1 MHAGDA
7 AKEEDIPHFSE
18 EEETMSQTGR
28 PLTDEEM
35 KELGL
40 SPPQDDINDDV
51 EDLEEVNVEE
61 SEEEEEESAGTA
73 EQYFQKYGV
82 MKPPPCPKQMP
93 QMGGRMRPPE
103 PPGPP
108 PGRAAVEPKPAEPK
122 PLEPKLT
129 RQKPKPKPAE
139 PKLAGQKPKPKPA
152 EPPAAVPPPPPG
164 PPPAGVTTVQW
175 TKCTKTMA
183 VLPPPP
189 PPAAAHSSTSSSS
202 RPCEAV
208 VPYDEDDEYELGEE
222 PDPQS
227 TNTAMVKWKQQL
239 GSYILGHAMALM
251 SSMLLCSVSNDVIDT
266 CQQVRQ

>member
-1 MHAGDA
+1 MHPSGQSHNTLGPWMHAGDA
-7 AKEEDIPHFSE
+7 AEGEDVPHFSE

-28 PLTDEEM
+28 PMTDQEM

-40 SPPQDDINDDV
+40 SPPQDAMDDDDV
-51 EDLEEVNVEE
+51 EVEVEE
-61 SEEEEEESAGTA
+61 SEEEEGGDGTA

-103 PPGPP
+103 PAGPP
-108 PGRAAVEPKPAEPK
+108 
-122 PLEPKLT
+122 
-129 RQKPKPKPAE
+129 
-139 PKLAGQKPKPKPA
+139 PKPA

-164 PPPAGVTTVQW
+164 PPGVTVQW

-183 VLPPPP
+183 VLPQPPPPP
-189 PPAAAHSSTSSSS
+189 PPAAAHSSKSSSS

-208 VPYDEDDEYELGEE
+208 VPYDEEDEYELGEE
-222 PDPQS
+222 PDPQCT

-239 GSYILGHAMALM
+239 GSYILGHVMALM
-251 SSMLLCSVSNDVIDT
+251 SSMLLCTVLPT
-266 CQQVRQ
+266 M

>member
-1 MHAGDA
+1 MSHNTLGPWMHAGDA
-7 AKEEDIPHFSE
+7 AEPEDVPHFSEEE

-28 PLTDEEM
+28 PMTDQEM
-35 KELGL
+35 EELGI
-40 SPPQDDINDDV
+40 PMPKDDMDDDDV
-51 EDLEEVNVEE
+51 ENLEESNVEE
-61 SEEEEEESAGTA
+61 SEEEEEHETA
-73 EQYFQKYGV
+73 ELYLKKYGV

-108 PGRAAVEPKPAEPK
+108 PGRAAVEPKPAE
-122 PLEPKLT
+122 L
-129 RQKPKPKPAE
+129 KPAE
-139 PKLAGQKPKPKPA
+139 PKPAGQKPKLKPA
-152 EPPAAVPPPPPG
+152 EPAVPPPPPG

-175 TKCTKTMA
+175 TQCTKTMA

-208 VPYDEDDEYELGEE
+208 VPYDEDDEYELDEE

-227 TNTAMVKWKQQL
+227 TTSTAMVKWKQPL
-239 GSYILGHAMALM
+239 GS
-251 SSMLLCSVSNDVIDT
+251 
-266 CQQVRQ
+266 